1 VALVG
6 SMMNI
11 CGELS
16 VTDIADDVLANERE
30 AIAAWAVQAVPGM
43 RDYTIPASSAA
54 LFETLANDLN
64 SARCFLTRPD

>member
-1 VALVG
+1 
-6 SMMNI
+6 
-11 CGELS
+11 